1 MIRKWLSELSSRS
14 RTINRNSRGAHWPS
28 PVKEPSSKELQWKWS
43 ESESH
48 SVVSDSLRPHGLY
61 TVHEILHARILEWV
75 VHSRGS
81 SQPRDQTQVYPHCR
95 QILYQLSHKGSPRI
109 LKWVAYPLSSGSSDP
124 RIKRVSCITGR
135 LFTNRAMREAL
146 SSAMDCVNTASGKA
160 HWYRTW
166 NLELVWPEFWSRP
179 CHLLCFEAL
188 CFIFLICEVEI
199 IVFSS

>member
-1 MIRKWLSELSSRS
+1 MIRKRLSELSSRTK
-14 RTINRNSRGAHWPS
+14 TINRNSRGAHWPS

-48 SVVSDSLRPHGLY
+48 SVVSNSLRPHGLY

-124 RIKRVSCITGR
+124 GIKQG
-135 LFTNRAMREAL
+135 FPAL
-146 SSAMDCVNTASGKA
+146 QADSLPTELWGTPLAVQWTVLILQVVKLIGTELE
-160 HWYRTW
+160 TW
-166 NLELVWPEFWSRP
+166 T
-179 CHLLCFEAL
+179 
-188 CFIFLICEVEI
+188 
-199 IVFSS
+199 